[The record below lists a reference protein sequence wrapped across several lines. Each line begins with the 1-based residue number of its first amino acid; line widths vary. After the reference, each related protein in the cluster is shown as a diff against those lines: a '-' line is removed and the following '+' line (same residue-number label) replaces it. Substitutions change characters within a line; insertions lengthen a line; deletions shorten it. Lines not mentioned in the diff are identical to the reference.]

1 MKLGK
6 IAAQCAHAAVDL
18 YKKASVKTPDLVKQ
32 WETFGQA
39 KVTLKAPEGIYSD
52 GLEVVP
58 RISWNQFHE
67 KIISVKLISRKKLKF
82 NPSLLWKKGGEDA
95 LVVLQKQAREIGLC
109 AVIIHDA
116 GRTQIAS
123 GTATVLG
130 IGPGPS
136 SVIDNVSGHLKLYWN
151 V

>member
-1 MKLGK
+1 MK
-6 IAAQCAHAAVDL
+6 
-18 YKKASVKTPDLVKQ
+18 S
-32 WETFGQA
+32 
-39 KVTLKAPEGIYSD
+39 
-52 GLEVVP
+52 
-58 RISWNQFHE
+58 
-67 KIISVKLISRKKLKF
+67 ISRKNNFREIDFTKKKSKF

-95 LVVLQKQAREIGLC
+95 LAVLQKQARDIGLC

-136 SVIDNVSGHLKLYWN
+136 SIIDNVSGHLKLYWN

>member
-1 MKLGK
+1 MGDVWSSKSHFESTWRYIL
-6 IAAQCAHAAVDL
+6 
-18 YKKASVKTPDLVKQ
+18 
-32 WETFGQA
+32 
-39 KVTLKAPEGIYSD
+39 SD
-52 GLEVVP
+52 GLEIVP

-67 KIISVKLISRKKLKF
+67 KIISVKLISRKKKSKF

-95 LVVLQKQAREIGLC
+95 LVVLQKQARDIGLC